1 MMVFNVYVND
11 TVPLI

>member
-11 TVPLI
+11 TVPLM